1 MSVYYKET
9 SQNFNRAMQ
18 SIWDEQTV
26 KPNEIVLIQDGK
38 LTDELYRVIS
48 EWKNKLS
55 SVLKLILLEENS
67 GLASAL
73 NEGVIRI
80 TNDYIV
86 RMDTDD
92 ISTPQRF
99 ERQLDFMNKN
109 TDIDV
114 CGTYIKEFGDRIE
127 YSKVVTYPLTH
138 NAMLNFFKKRNPIAH
153 PSAFFRRSFFE
164 KSGLYEVNGHISN
177 EDTLMWMSG
186 FSSNCKFANV
196 DFIGVEMQVGR
207 DFFGRRGGFKK
218 MTSDF
223 KNRLTVNK
231 RLHFGLVAYFYAIA
245 VAIVNIMPPTLKK
258 IAYKYLRG

>member
-99 ERQLDFMNKN
+99 ERQLDFINKN

-114 CGTYIKEFGDRIE
+114 FGTYIK
-127 YSKVVTYPLTH
+127 
-138 NAMLNFFKKRNPIAH
+138 
-153 PSAFFRRSFFE
+153 
-164 KSGLYEVNGHISN
+164 
-177 EDTLMWMSG
+177 
-186 FSSNCKFANV
+186 
-196 DFIGVEMQVGR
+196 
-207 DFFGRRGGFKK
+207 
-218 MTSDF
+218 
-223 KNRLTVNK
+223 
-231 RLHFGLVAYFYAIA
+231 
-245 VAIVNIMPPTLKK
+245 
-258 IAYKYLRG
+258 